1 MKQSDFRSLAAPAQ
15 EAIRFKAMAALQEGR
30 SKTEVARIFGISRQA
45 VHAWTV
51 RRKKSGAQG
60 LQAKRRGRPVGGRL
74 TARQEKTIVRLIT
87 DHCPDQL
94 KLPFYLWT
102 REAVGQLMAQ
112 RFGVRLS
119 VWTVGRLLARW
130 GFTPQK
136 PARRAF
142 EQDSQAVRSWLKRRY
157 PAIRT
162 LARREKA
169 VIFWA
174 DEMGLRG
181 DQAAGRSFSPRG
193 KTPVILGPGQ
203 RFRCNL
209 ISAITN
215 RGHLQFMVFK
225 ERFTTAVFLKFL
237 RRLLRQNRRKLFLI
251 LDGHPVHIAKSTGR
265 WFKEPR
271 AALRVYFLP
280 GYSPELNPDEYLN
293 QDVKTN
299 AVGRTRPLDRKE
311 LIGNVRAYLR
321 STQAHRSS
329 VKQYFQEKHVRYA
342 SV

>member
-1 MKQSDFRSLAAPAQ
+1 MISQDFRSLTPQAQ
-15 EAIRFKAMAALQEGR
+15 ETIRLKAMAALKEGR
-30 SKTEVARIFGISRQA
+30 SKAEVARLFGVSRQA
-45 VHAWTV
+45 VHTWVDREQVA
-51 RRKKSGAQG
+51 GPEG
-60 LQAKRRGRPVGGRL
+60 LRARRRGRPAGCQLSAKAERKLCG
-74 TARQEKTIVRLIT
+74 LIS

-102 REAVGQLMAQ
+102 REAVVHLVARQC
-112 RFGVRLS
+112 GVRVS
-119 VWTVGRLLARW
+119 VWTAGRWLARW

-136 PARRAF
+136 PTRRAF
-142 EQDSQAVRSWLKRRY
+142 EQDPQAVRSWLARKY
-157 PAIRT
+157 PAIRA

-169 VIFWA
+169 VIFWG
-174 DEMGLRG
+174 DEMGMRA
-181 DQAAGRSFSPRG
+181 DHAAGRSFSPRG
-193 KTPVILGPGQ
+193 KTPVILGTGQ
-203 RFRCNL
+203 RFRCNM

-225 ERFTTAVFLKFL
+225 ERFTTAVFLIFL
-237 RRLLRQNRRKLFLI
+237 RRLLRQNRQKIFLI
-251 LDGHPVHIAKSTGR
+251 LDGHPVHIAKATGR
-265 WFKEPR
+265 WFKEHQ
-271 AALRVYFLP
+271 AAMRVYFLP

-329 VKQYFQEKHVRYA
+329 VKRYFHEKHVRYA